1 MNDNQEETTQPD
13 TQKENKY
20 KNIFKMGSFQ
30 IVNDFLP
37 LFLKSLNLTI
47 IK

>member
-30 IVNDFLP
+30 IVNDSFLDLIFKVP
-37 LFLKSLNLTI
+37 KFDKF
-47 IK
+47 